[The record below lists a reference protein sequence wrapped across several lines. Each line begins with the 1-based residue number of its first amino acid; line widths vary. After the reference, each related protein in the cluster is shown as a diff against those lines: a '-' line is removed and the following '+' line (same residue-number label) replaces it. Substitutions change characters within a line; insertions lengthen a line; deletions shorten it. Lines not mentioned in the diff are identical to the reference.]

1 MNHRIN
7 NMKVRIKKLNE
18 GAIVPSYSKQGDAGL
33 DFTAVEISRDNVGNI
48 TYHTGLAVEIPE
60 GYVGLLFPRS
70 SISKK
75 QQFLTNCVG
84 VIDSGY
90 RGEIMAKFKPVMG
103 TYDTILELF
112 ESNEYQVGDRIVQMI
127 ILPYPQIEFEEVE
140 ELSETER
147 GYGGFGSTNI

>member
-1 MNHRIN
+1 
-7 NMKVRIKKLNE
+7 MKVRIKKLHKDAVIPAYAKE
-18 GAIVPSYSKQGDAGL
+18 GDAGL

-48 TYHTGLAVEIPE
+48 TYHTGLAVEIPQ

-103 TYDTILELF
+103 TYDTILDLF
-112 ESNEYQVGDRIVQMI
+112 ESNEYEIGDKVVQLLI
-127 ILPYPQIEFEEVE
+127 IPYPQIEFEEAE

-147 GYGGFGSTNI
+147 NTGGYGSTGN

>member
-1 MNHRIN
+1 
-7 NMKVRIKKLNE
+7 MKVRIKKLHKN
-18 GAIVPSYSKQGDAGL
+18 AVIPAYAKQGDAGL
-33 DFTAVEISRDNVGNI
+33 DFTAVEMSKDNVGNI
-48 TYHTGLAVEIPE
+48 TYHTGLAVEIPQ

-70 SISKK
+70 SINKK

-127 ILPYPQIEFEEVE
+127 IIPYPQIEFEEVE
-140 ELSETER
+140 ELSETDR
-147 GYGGFGSTNI
+147 GYGGYGSTNT

>member
-1 MNHRIN
+1 
-7 NMKVRIKKLNE
+7 MKVKIKKLNE
-18 GAIVPSYSKQGDAGL
+18 GAKVPSYSKEGDAGL

-48 TYHTGLAVEIPE
+48 TYHTGLAVEIPQ

-127 ILPYPQIEFEEVE
+127 IIPYPQIEFEEVE
-140 ELSETER
+140 ELSETDR
-147 GYGGFGSTNI
+147 GYGGYGHTGD

>member
-1 MNHRIN
+1 
-7 NMKVRIKKLNE
+7 MKVRIKKLHE
-18 GAIVPSYSKQGDAGL
+18 DAVIPAYAKEGDAGL
-33 DFTAVEISRDNVGNI
+33 DFTAVEMSKDNVGNI
-48 TYHTGLAVEIPE
+48 TYHTGLAVEIPQ

-112 ESNEYQVGDRIVQMI
+112 ESNEYQIGDKIVQLI
-127 ILPYPQIEFEEVE
+127 ILPYPQIEFEEVA